1 MLLAQLEA
9 ARAVSEP
16 SFLARLAEPWNS
28 LYSDSKVV
36 SSVVVFLH
44 LVPLLVAGGTALAA
58 DRATLRASRGTADD
72 RTRQLGELRR
82 IHVVVLGGLA
92 LSFATGV
99 LLFLSDVDEF
109 LESPFFWIKL
119 ALIGLLLA
127 NGFFMTRT
135 EQALNAGGDEAALW
149 GRLRTISML
158 SLTLWLATTLAGV
171 VLTNY
176 A

>member
-1 MLLAQLEA
+1 MMLLAQLEA
-9 ARAVSEP
+9 AQDP
-16 SFLARLAEPWNS
+16 SSLARLAEPWNN
-28 LYSDSKVV
+28 LYSDSRVI
-36 SSVVVFLH
+36 SSLVIFLH

-58 DRATLRASRGTADD
+58 DRATLRASRGSADD
-72 RTRQLGELRR
+72 RTRQLAELRR

-99 LLFLSDVDEF
+99 LLFLSDVDEY

-135 EQALNAGGDEAALW
+135 EQALSAGGDQGTLW
-149 GRLRTISML
+149 GRLRTICML

-171 VLTNY
+171 VLMNY